1 MNAVWWV
8 MLGGSLGSALRYTM
22 GRLIPHTP
30 GTGFPWHTFSV
41 NLIGCFLIGLL
52 AGYIDRRADDS
63 SITRWLWMSGFCG
76 GFTTFSAF
84 SLETIHLLQNQR
96 WSILLPYVLGSVL
109 IGLLATWM
117 GMQAIRQY

>member
-8 MLGGSLGSALRYTM
+8 MLGGSLGSALRYLM

-52 AGYIDRRADDS
+52 AGYVDRRS
-63 SITRWLWMSGFCG
+63 GEPTLTRWLWMSGFCG

-84 SLETIHLLQNQR
+84 SLETIHLLQHQR
-96 WSILLPYVLGSVL
+96 WLILLPYVLGSVL

-117 GMQAIRQY
+117 GMQAIRHY